1 MWSSTSTTGR
11 AEENT
16 DRLNNEVSG
25 GSAEVCDNML
35 RVLGKFELIV
45 GSRAVDPSANCR
57 RLLTLLA
64 IRDCQVSRASAA
76 GTLWPDA
83 TAARANANLRS
94 VLWKMQRCCPEV
106 VDASFHVVRLAPDVC
121 VDIKEVGQVA
131 RSLLDRSVT
140 RTPGGLSEALN
151 CNLHEDIV
159 PDLGDEE
166 WLAAER
172 ERHRQ
177 LRLHALE
184 SLSEDLIAV
193 GWHGAAVETAL
204 SVIRVDPFRESA
216 RQLLVRAYLA
226 EGNQLEA
233 HRQYREYR
241 NLMRRE
247 LGMEPT
253 DKFLKLVQVPDI
265 ACPPQGRPRPV
276 PHRPPVR
283 PPAGSLR
290 QPVRVL

>member
-1 MWSSTSTTGR
+1 MWSSTCTTGH
-11 AEENT
+11 AEGT
-16 DRLNNEVSG
+16 AGSGNNQVSTG
-25 GSAEVCDNML
+25 AAEVCDNML

-45 GSRAVDPSANCR
+45 GSKAVDPSVNCQ

-64 IRDCQVSRASAA
+64 IKDCQISRTSAA

-106 VDASFHVVRLAPDVC
+106 VEASFHVIRLAPDVC

-140 RTPGGLSEALN
+140 RTPSALSEALN
-151 CNLHEDIV
+151 CNLHDDIV

-166 WLAAER
+166 WLVAER

-184 SLSEDLIAV
+184 SLSEDLTMV
-193 GWHGAAVETAL
+193 GWYGAAVETAL

-233 HRQYREYR
+233 HRQHREYR

-247 LGMEPT
+247 LGLEPT
-253 DKFLKLVQVPDI
+253 EKFLKLVPAPDV
-265 ACPPQGRPRPV
+265 ACQPPGRPRPA
-276 PHRPPVR
+276 PRRQPVR
-283 PPAGSLR
+283 PPAASCR
-290 QPVRVL
+290 PPVRML

>member
-1 MWSSTSTTGR
+1 
-11 AEENT
+11 
-16 DRLNNEVSG
+16 
-25 GSAEVCDNML
+25 ML
-35 RVLGKFELIV
+35 RVLGKFELVV
-45 GSRAVDPSANCR
+45 GSKAFDPSANCR

-64 IRDCQVSRASAA
+64 IRECQVSRTSAA

-94 VLWKMQRCCPEV
+94 VLWKLQRCCPEV
-106 VDASFHVVRLAPDVC
+106 VEASFHVIRLAPEVC

-131 RSLLDRSVT
+131 RRLLDRSVT
-140 RTPGGLSEALN
+140 RTPCELSEALN

-166 WLAAER
+166 WLIAER

-184 SLSEDLIAV
+184 SLSEDLIIT

-233 HRQYREYR
+233 HRQHREYR

-253 DKFLKLVQVPDI
+253 DKFLKLVQVSDV
-265 ACPPQGRPRPV
+265 ACPPPGCSRPA
-276 PHRPPVR
+276 PHRQQVR
-283 PPAGSLR
+283 PPAGPRR